1 MTTDTTSDP
10 TGDTRP
16 DAPLLRFTDAARDR
30 VVASLDVE
38 GGDRLALRLEAER
51 HGPATYDYQ
60 LSFVGLDE
68 REDDDRVVDAGPFRV
83 FVDAASAELV
93 AGTTVG
99 FVHTLQRIG
108 FEFDN
113 PNAGWNDPVADA
125 VQAVIDD
132 EINPKVGSH
141 GGLVTLL
148 RVEDGVAYL
157 EMGGGCQGCGK
168 AEETL
173 RDGVEELL
181 LERVPQIGR
190 VVDTTDH
197 EAGTQPYFAPGQAG
211 ESPLS

>member
-1 MTTDTTSDP
+1 VTP
-10 TGDTRP
+10 
-16 DAPLLRFTDAARDR
+16 PLLRFTDAARDR

-38 GGDRLALRLEAER
+38 GGDQLALRLEAER
-51 HGPATYDYQ
+51 HGPATFDYQ

-68 REDDDRVVDAGPFRV
+68 REDGDRVVDAGPFLV

-99 FVHTLQRIG
+99 FVQTLQQVG
-108 FEFDN
+108 FDFDN
-113 PNAGWNDPVADA
+113 PNAGWGEPVADA
-125 VQAVIDD
+125 VQAVIDG

-168 AEETL
+168 AEVTL
-173 RDGVEELL
+173 REGVEELI
-181 LERVPQIGR
+181 LERVPEVRR

-197 EAGTQPYFAPGQAG
+197 EAGTQPYFAPGEDG
-211 ESPLS
+211 ESPLAGD